1 MNTLDIEHHVLSSSH
16 QYTSRKDE
24 GDKLIVFEKGDC
36 VFVFN
41 FNPTQSFSD
50 YRVGCHLPGRY
61 KVALSSDDPKY
72 GGFGNV
78 REGDG
83 NEYFTN
89 EGYHD
94 GRPHSFLVYTP
105 ARTAVVYARVSDDDE
120 DVVEVAADPS
130 VQPSPSTLDKAS
142 SILDDDDEEDEEQA

>member
-1 MNTLDIEHHVLSSSH
+1 M
-16 QYTSRKDE
+16 Q
-24 GDKLIVFEKGDC
+24 
-36 VFVFN
+36 
-41 FNPTQSFSD
+41 TQS
-50 YRVGCHLPGRY
+50 VPGDG
-61 KVALSSDDPKY
+61 DDPEPLRTIRWI
-72 GGFGNV
+72 GNV

-142 SILDDDDEEDEEQA
+142 SILDDDEEEDDEQA